1 MQVQTGK
8 IIIIKEAEF
17 LKAGKTQLMMSI
29 RRNKT
34 MTTRFKNKLILF
46 SMLALSF
53 LVSCDSSTP
62 APAAPADD
70 DAWKQTEYISITKV
84 EELKRIPELPDK
96 KFILVEDLD
105 LSSKGAWTP
114 LCSMEKPFTGEFDG
128 NGHTLTGLSVSG
140 SGDTPLGLFAALK
153 GASVYDLTLENVSVS
168 CSGSPDHAV
177 YAGPVA
183 GYAQGSAISG
193 CRTSG
198 SVSVSSSGAGELSA
212 GGIIGTA
219 ATRTLVT
226 DCASST
232 DLYTRTD
239 NSVSYTGGIAGSLGF
254 QGSLSDGPLAA
265 ENTELPWDSGA
276 QVPDIRDMVSACA
289 IRNSLFNGTIRCEAA
304 QLETGATSYCGGICG
319 DGEQGRV
326 TGCVVLAKSIRFGGT
341 QLPVYSPLSNLS
353 MADNCAILE
362 ELDSDAYEF
371 ADELLGQ
378 DTYHAAAD
386 AARLASGLLEE
397 ALDVDLGISQYIPK
411 YITAADAGKSST
423 YTDLGWDLEDTW
435 KMASGAPV
443 PYEEQKPKILPGWYS
458 YEKDSFNFTNYS
470 DISPKGDILKL
481 LFENA
486 PARLIQYADEHGT
499 GGYCYGCCI
508 TAAGLLNDLPEIGC
522 VDKPDPETNERVPA
536 KNLCDINNPTADR
549 IDNKPEINENS
560 SLIRIGKRSFTIE
573 DYIELIH
580 FSQYSA
586 DILKEEYST
595 TQDTKLVLDRVR
607 TALENDEIK
616 VPIIYTYPP
625 ELKKDG
631 RIEWPGHIVLAV
643 GLVGNTILVDDS
655 NHSTL
660 SRFEMTENGGWKYY
674 DNLTTD
680 NPATTST
687 TGVMR
692 TTTDLSTGYEFLMH
706 HDTKLTTDD
715 DLSYKEMTGAPPDES
730 TFFNPDDPNAVNP
743 VSGRQSSAKLSASD
757 ILVHAEKGTVS
768 FEGGAVIPF
777 GPVLGV
783 EDAETGSS
791 VPLNMNPSGLYWAT
805 DAATVTVTGFNTTD
819 GSSNSGNV
827 SSGTTDGSSSDSSY
841 DLNTVEIAG
850 DNTLIK
856 VRAADDASV
865 TSTIFDDTINTVID
879 TAAGN
884 PAEITVT
891 TYADNAPAK
900 SIRLSGT
907 SADGSVRIVQTG
919 EGKLRA
925 AGMKDMKASATV
937 MNLPG
942 SAAPTAENA
951 PAGADSSAAAQELS
965 YDEQDALLEKLLA
978 EHESSVPDSAPD
990 KAAEITMD
998 PDGNGVTAETDVP
1011 APEIVHPDIP
1021 QNKDRSIYG
1030 DSGVSG
1036 ACPICGKVHGSGM
1049 REHLTAKLH
1058 EIMYSFLKPFISFL
1072 PGNSEISPKLPQ
1084 LPKIPEKDLSPQK
1097 WLENIDL
1104 TDRFRKMLK
1113 R

>member
-1 MQVQTGK
+1 
-8 IIIIKEAEF
+8 
-17 LKAGKTQLMMSI
+17 
-29 RRNKT
+29 

-105 LSSKGAWTP
+105 LSSEGAWTP

-153 GASVYDLTLENVSVS
+153 GASVYDLTLENVSVNF
-168 CSGSPDHAV
+168 SGSPDHAV

-289 IRNSLFNGTIRCEAA
+289 IRNSLFNGTIHCEAA

-458 YEKDSFNFTNYS
+458 YEKDSFKFANYS
-470 DISPKGDILKL
+470 DTSEKGHVFQRV
-481 LFENA
+481 FENA
-486 PARLIQYADEHGT
+486 SADVLAKYNTEGF
-499 GGYCYGCCI
+499 GGYCYGMCLT
-508 TAAGLLNDLPEIGC
+508 TAGIMNDMPEIGLVYSPNAEVAGWTPC
-522 VDKPDPETNERVPA
+522 H
-536 KNLCDINNPTADR
+536 NLCDVKNPMADLLSGK
-549 IDNKPEINENS
+549 ITEEDLEKPENYPSYVKLPSGTFDIH
-560 SLIRIGKRSFTIE
+560 
-573 DYIELIH
+573 DYIETVHCI
-580 FSQYSA
+580 QYSA
-586 DILKEEYST
+586 DISAEFIST
-595 TQDTKLVLDRVR
+595 TQRTDVILERVR
-607 TALENDEIK
+607 EALKNDSIC
-616 VPIIYTYPP
+616 VPIGFNWTQFDEKKQQE
-625 ELKKDG
+625 ELC
-631 RIEWPGHIVLAV
+631 GHIVLAV
-643 GLVGNTILVDDS
+643 GLAGNDILVDDS
-655 NHSTL
+655 RLSTL
-660 SRFEMTENGGWKYY
+660 AHFTITENGGWKYY
-674 DNLTTD
+674 ESLTAEAPVLTSEYANLQ
-680 NPATTST
+680 TST
-687 TGVMR
+687 
-692 TTTDLSTGYEFLMH
+692 DISKGYLFFINNFPKAEIDEEFAMDELF
-706 HDTKLTTDD
+706 
-715 DLSYKEMTGAPPDES
+715 PDERD
-730 TFFNPDDPNAVNP
+730 FFDPDDPNAINP
-743 VSGRQSSAKLSASD
+743 RMGYQLPAKLDASD
-757 ILVHAEKGTVS
+757 ILVHAENGTINS
-768 FEGGAVIPF
+768 DGGPIVPL
-777 GPVLGV
+777 GPVFAV
-783 EDAETGSS
+783 NDAGTGSA
-791 VPLNMNPSGLYWAT
+791 PPINMNPSGLYWAT

-865 TSTIFDDTINTVID
+865 TSTIFGDTINTVID

-919 EGKLRA
+919 EGTLRA

-937 MNLPG
+937 MNLPE
-942 SAAPTAENA
+942 STAPTAENA
-951 PAGADSSAAAQELS
+951 PAGDDTAAATQELS

-1011 APEIVHPDIP
+1011 APEIVHPDVP
-1021 QNKDRSIYG
+1021 QNRDRSIYG

-1058 EIMYSFLKPFISFL
+1058 EIMYSFLKPFLNFL
-1072 PGNSEISPKLPQ
+1072 PGRSGISPNLPQ

-1097 WLENIDL
+1097 WLENLDL